1 MSTTGRDTTTAPG
14 GGGSGSEA
22 RWFGHPRGLSTL
34 FFTELW
40 ERFSY
45 YGMRAFLV
53 LFMTAPVAAGGLGF
67 PVARAGVIYGMYT
80 AMVYMLSVP
89 GGWIA
94 DRFLGQQR
102 AVLFGGIGIMC
113 GHICLAIPAGPTFY
127 LGLMLVALGTGL
139 LKPNISTIVGQ
150 LYGKEDGRRESGF
163 SIFYMGINIGAFVA
177 PLVCG
182 AYLAESESFRRVIG
196 SMGIHPEAAWHFAF
210 AAAAVGMFF
219 GLLQYWKGR
228 RFLGN
233 AGQHPTPAKD
243 AAEAGRNRKILAA
256 VLTVFLLLPGIISVM
271 AATGAITLTPEIV
284 GKTFDYVLPLT
295 ALVVFGLLFAKGVQ
309 NADEKRRLL
318 TIFVLFIAAS
328 VFWGCFEQAGST
340 LTLFARDHTNRV
352 FAGKSFGASTFQSFN
367 AIFVVALA
375 PVFAWWWLR
384 LAKQK
389 REPATPTK
397 FGFGMFFV
405 GLGFL
410 IMVPAAKMVMGGSLV
425 GPHWLTM
432 LYLIHTVGE
441 MCLSPVGL
449 AAMTRLAPVRW
460 GGLVLGIWFLAASMG
475 NFMAG
480 RAVSLTESMRKDSF
494 FLLMTLVPMGIAV
507 GLWLLSKPIQRMLA
521 RNDVPA
527 KAGH

>member
-1 MSTTGRDTTTAPG
+1 MPPTGSSGGDT
-14 GGGSGSEA
+14 E
-22 RWFGHPRGLSTL
+22 RKWLGHPRGLSTL
-34 FFTELW
+34 FFTEMW

-67 PVARAGVIYGMYT
+67 NGARAGIIYGMYT
-80 AMVYMLSVP
+80 SMVYMLSVP

-102 AVLFGGIGIMC
+102 AVFFGGIGIML
-113 GHICLAIPAGPTFY
+113 GHLCLAIPAGPTFY
-127 LGLMLVALGTGL
+127 LGLCLVALGTGL

-150 LYGKEDGRRESGF
+150 LYGKEDKRRESGF

-182 AYLAESESFRRVIG
+182 TYLAESESFKRAISG
-196 SMGIHPEAAWHFAF
+196 MGIHPQAAWHFAF
-210 AAAAVGMFF
+210 GSAAVGMLF
-219 GLLQYWKGR
+219 GLIQYWHGR
-228 RFLGN
+228 RFLGE
-233 AGQHPTPAKD
+233 AGRHPTPPKD
-243 AAEAGRNRKILAA
+243 AREAGRNRRMLMA
-256 VLTVFLLLPGIISVM
+256 VLAVFLGLPIVIALLAVQ
-271 AATGAITLTPEIV
+271 GAITLTPEIV
-284 GKTFDYVLPLT
+284 GKTFDYLLPLT
-295 ALVVFGLLFAKGVQ
+295 ALVVFGLLFTKGVQ
-309 NADEKRRLL
+309 NRDETRRLL
-318 TIFVLFIAAS
+318 AIFVFFIAAA

-352 FAGKSFGASTFQSFN
+352 FLGNSFGASTFQSLN
-367 AIFVVALA
+367 AIFVVILA
-375 PVFAWWWLR
+375 PIFAWWWLR
-384 LAKQK
+384 LAKHN

-425 GPHWLTM
+425 GPQWLTM

-460 GGLVLGIWFLAASMG
+460 GGLVLGIWFLASSMG

-480 RAVSLTESMRKDSF
+480 RAVSLTESMQKDDF
-494 FLLMTLVPMGIAV
+494 FLLMTFVPMAIGA
-507 GLWLLSKPIQRMLA
+507 GLWMLSKPIQRMLA
-521 RNDVPA
+521 RNEAPA